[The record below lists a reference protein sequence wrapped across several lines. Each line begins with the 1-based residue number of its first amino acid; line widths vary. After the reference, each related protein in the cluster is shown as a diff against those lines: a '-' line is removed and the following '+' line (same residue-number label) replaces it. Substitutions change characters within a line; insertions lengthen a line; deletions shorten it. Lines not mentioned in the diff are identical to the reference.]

1 MQVELDAQSQK
12 YLVIDTI
19 EGLMK
24 FKHMHNGGKPASG
37 IFQSFIENELNL
49 FHTKLLK

>member
-24 FKHMHNGGKPASG
+24 FKHMHNGG

-49 FHTKLLK
+49 FHTQLLK